1 MESKNGGWIVNGPEH
16 RRAPR
21 YKGSLPVELESARGV
36 TRDFSGSGIFSVFNL
51 DVSKDGVCWKRAF
64 RFETDRSFSPGQP
77 IEFNIVLDHMDPDR
91 PVLLKCQ
98 GEIVRVDESGPKIGV
113 AAAIKSYSFEELERG
128 NIKAYA

>member
-36 TRDFSGSGIFSVFNL
+36 TRDFSGSGIF
-51 DVSKDGVCWKRAF
+51 
-64 RFETDRSFSPGQP
+64 FETDRSFSPGQP